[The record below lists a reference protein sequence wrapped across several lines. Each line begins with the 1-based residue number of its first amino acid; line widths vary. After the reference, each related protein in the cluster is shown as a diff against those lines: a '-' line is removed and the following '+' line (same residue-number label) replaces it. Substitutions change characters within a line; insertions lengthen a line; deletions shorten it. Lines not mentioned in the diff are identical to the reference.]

1 MTAPAARPNTAIGRA
16 LAERVVPHLAWQAA
30 PSVGLIDLTR
40 AEVAATPTVIRE
52 AAKAALD
59 EGETHYT
66 AGSGIPELRTA
77 LAAQLTAE
85 GFSVD
90 AAGLGIT
97 NGGTEAI
104 YIALQSAL
112 RPGDRALYVEPMS
125 PHIVQ
130 MLRFVGAEPAPI
142 VTRPDDGF
150 LPRLS
155 ALDVV
160 DARLLLITS
169 PSPITGKLIPNEHL
183 SALLAAARER
193 DMAVILDRSYAPGV
207 YRPQAAFPDAAL
219 ACQIVT
225 VGSFSAVHGLTGW
238 RVGYYSAP
246 PAEVGAFNNLKQSMS
261 ICTTAVSQFAARAA
275 LVDAPQ
281 WLAERKLRFA
291 AARDAAVARLSAAGV
306 TVVVPD
312 ALPPLLID
320 ARTFGDDIA
329 LTERLAGEFGVWVE
343 HGTRFGA
350 STAGFLRINLGA
362 PPEVLDAGLARLC
375 DALPGFLRTDDHA

>member
-1 MTAPAARPNTAIGRA
+1 MTAPAARPDTAMGRA
-16 LAERVVPHLAWQAA
+16 LAERVASHLAQQASPGA
-30 PSVGLIDLTR
+30 GLIDLTQDK
-40 AEVAATPTVIRE
+40 VVVTPVSVRE

-66 AGSGIPELRTA
+66 AGSGIPELRDA
-77 LAAQLTAE
+77 LAEQLTVE
-85 GFSVD
+85 GFPVE

-130 MLRFVGAEPAPI
+130 MLRFIGAEPVPI

-150 LPRLS
+150 LPPLA
-155 ALDVV
+155 ALDTAE
-160 DARLLLITS
+160 ARLLLLAS

-183 SALLAAARER
+183 AAIIAAARER
-193 DMAVILDRSYAPGV
+193 EMAVILDRSYAPGV
-207 YRPQAAFPDAAL
+207 YEPQAAFPDAAL
-219 ACQIVT
+219 ARQIVT

-291 AARDAAVARLSAAGV
+291 AARDTAVARLSAAELH
-306 TVVVPD
+306 VVEPD

-320 ARTFGDDIA
+320 ARAFGDDMA

-343 HGTRFGA
+343 QGTRFGA

-362 PPEVLDAGLARLC
+362 PQETLDAGLERLS
-375 DALPGFLRTDDHA
+375 DALSELLRDAGHA